1 MNRFR
6 PHERIDTVMNKRK
19 KLIVRIIAVVLA
31 ALMLL
36 GSVTMIVQIFIFQA
50 GAMSSAEYD
59 NLTIRV
65 GMMYGNGVKASFGVK
80 SENGFTIGAVGS
92 EDNAFRSI
100 WKTDASALEACTDN
114 NLSLIE
120 GIYKPA
126 QSNFIIGGYHLEI
139 EKNYQNEKDAAAAVD
154 SANSSLRTAGIY
166 SSVLYAFPF
175 YCDSGY
181 RVRIGDFASAAS
193 ANSSKSKVASALKTD
208 SSLSAVSPSS
218 SAVTLINSGNNLIVL
233 EFDRQDAAVGVEA
246 IQQSAETVCPIV
258 SPNNNQYEGVFEFSR
273 YGDGIAVTNIVA
285 VESYVAGVVPWEIGS
300 AWHHEA
306 QKAFAIAVRSFAL
319 STLGK
324 HQKAYGFDLCNG
336 TCCQVYAGIGRLNDN
351 VATAV
356 SETRGMVASY
366 NGKVANTMYCA
377 VTGGC
382 TVNAS
387 EVWNGTDYPYL
398 RAVATPWEDYASHE
412 NGQWVSEVSPRELA
426 AYLRDT
432 KGFTELTGD
441 IADISIDRYATNST
455 YVYQV
460 TVTDVNGNQ
469 ITRNGTYNVNSLFAK
484 FVKSANFVVGKSG
497 EIEGLLKKYPLL
509 TADGKQYLSAQD
521 DISILTPDGV
531 KAFSAR
537 DSLSVYT
544 AEGKIT
550 LSPDAYDVPEEA
562 NELLNDPDNNNF
574 IFIGKGWGHG
584 IGMSQW
590 GAKCLA
596 EAGGSYEQIITSYFT
611 GVSLNKYYEL
621 AN

>member
-1 MNRFR
+1 
-6 PHERIDTVMNKRK
+6 MNKRK

-36 GSVTMIVQIFIFQA
+36 GSISMIVQIFIFQA

-59 NLTIRV
+59 NLTIRI

-80 SENGFTIGAVGS
+80 SENGFTIGSIDS
-92 EDNAFRSI
+92 EDNTFRSL

-114 NLSLIE
+114 NLSLID

-126 QSNFIIGGYHLEI
+126 QSNFIIGGYHLEVNR
-139 EKNYQNEKDAAAAVD
+139 NYQTEKDAAAAVD

-166 SSVLYAFPF
+166 SSVLYAFPV
-175 YCDSGY
+175 YSDNGY
-181 RVRIGDFASAAS
+181 RVRIGDFASTAS
-193 ANSSKSKVASALKTD
+193 ANASKSKVVSALKTND
-208 SSLSAVSPSS
+208 SISAVIPSS

-233 EFDRQDAAVGVEA
+233 EFDRQDSAVGVEA
-246 IQQSAETVCPIV
+246 IQQSADTVCPIV

-285 VESYVAGVVPWEIGS
+285 IESYVAGVVPWEIGS
-300 AWHHEA
+300 GWHHEA

-336 TCCQVYAGIGRLNDN
+336 TCCQVYAGIGHLNDN

-356 SETRGMVASY
+356 SETRGVVASY

-412 NGQWVSEVSPRELA
+412 NGQWVSEVSPKELG
-426 AYLRDT
+426 AYLRGT

-509 TADGKQYLSAQD
+509 TAGGKQYLSAQD

-531 KAFSAR
+531 KTFSAK

-562 NELLNDPDNNNF
+562 NALLNDPDNDNF

-596 EAGGSYEQIITSYFT
+596 EAGGTYEQIITSYFT